1 MKNVIDYRSLFFW
14 SLTMLSIAMSIIKLG
29 FSTGFLIILIIW
41 ALLFYLLFIKKITKS
56 NLLLFGLPLIAFM
69 FTILISYGVIFN
81 FSEIIL

>member
-1 MKNVIDYRSLFFW
+1 MKNIIDYKSLFFW

-41 ALLFYLLFIKKITKS
+41 ALLFYLLFIKKNTKS
-56 NLLLFGLPLIAFM
+56 NLLLFGLPLIAFI